1 MLAILAVLALA
12 LAADTPDQ
20 PFTQDGIPPVDVREV
35 TETVAAGGEIVGAAP
50 KQLDLGAYRLFAPQP
65 KPSTLAAARFDTT
78 VEVLARAP
86 RDPNEAMADWWRH
99 WDFET
104 SVYGHGINIQK
115 PMAGGYNILPLI
127 EWIRRKAKEHEENT
141 RTPIDLEPAQ

>member
-1 MLAILAVLALA
+1 MNRWFARFGVPLVAACALLAGCDSNKSANPLS
-12 LAADTPDQ
+12 P
-20 PFTQDGIPPVDVREV
+20 
-35 TETVAAGGEIVGAAP
+35 TVAGPIPGVAITAP
-50 KQLDLGAYRLFAPQP
+50 KPLDLGAYRLFAPQP
-65 KPSTLAAARFDTT
+65 KASALAAARFDTT

-104 SVYGHGINIQK
+104 SVYGHGINIQA

-127 EWIRRKAKEHEENT
+127 EWIRKKAKEHQENA
-141 RTPIDLEPAQ
+141 RPPIDLEPAQ